1 MHPDED
7 EDEIDGPSAEDIYID
22 LESEMAKIVPY
33 TCPTKVRVLLAKVAF
48 KVHKEKD
55 PGKLWPNLQK
65 AVKIGP
71 KPFFSKEHIF
81 VKNQD
86 LAIWEFCWKLF

>member
-55 PGKLWPNLQK
+55 PGKLWTQL
-65 AVKIGP
+65 A
-71 KPFFSKEHIF
+71 
-81 VKNQD
+81 KN
-86 LAIWEFCWKLF
+86 

>member
-55 PGKLWPNLQK
+55 PGKLRTQFLENPE
-65 AVKIGP
+65 KIGP
-71 KPFFSKEHIF
+71 KLSFFSEHIF
-81 VKNQD
+81 VQN
-86 LAIWEFCWKLF
+86 